1 MPTDL
6 FAEALRQ
13 YYRTGKAKLEFER
26 DDGFRDSEDLSWYLS
41 SYPSFPLIEKQA
53 LRFASGHVLDV
64 GCAAGRHALYLQRRG
79 FAVTGIDSSITLVD
93 LARERG
99 VKDVRQ
105 VDACGRLPFRA
116 GEFDTVVLFGNNLGI
131 CGTLPRFG
139 RMLGELHRITTG
151 KGRILATTATPN
163 ASDPAWWSYVANNIA
178 KKRPAGQV
186 RMRLLFKG
194 KKGRWFT
201 LLLFSPTDL
210 LRVASTERWHI
221 THTFPWETFEKGYSV
236 VLEKE

>member
-13 YYRTGKAKLEFER
+13 FYETGKAKLEFER

-53 LRFASGHVLDV
+53 LRFATGHVLDV

-79 FAVTGIDSSITLVD
+79 FDVTGIDTSITLVD

-116 GEFDTVVLFGNNLGI
+116 GAFDTIVLFGNNLGI
-131 CGTLPRFG
+131 CGTPPRFR
-139 RMLGELHRITTG
+139 RMLRELHRVTSA
-151 KGRILATTATPN
+151 KGRILATTAMPN
-163 ASDPAWWSYVANNIA
+163 VADPAWWSYLDSNIA

-186 RMRLLFKG
+186 RLRLLFNG
-194 KKGRWFT
+194 QKGRWFN

-210 LRVASTERWHI
+210 LQVASMEGWHA
-221 THTFPWETFEKGYSV
+221 TRTFPWETFEKGYSV
-236 VLEKE
+236 VLEKA